1 MKTLALSLCRAHSCA
16 VEDVT
21 AIGIGVPGSFDKKT
35 CTLRFG
41 TNLGLNNVSFADAFL
56 PEFGCPVHLDNDAN
70 CAALGEATAG
80 AAKGTRNMLMVTLGT
95 GVGGGIIINGQLY
108 TGWTNDPAARLR
120 AHQSGK
126 GAKYTRAQGA
136 LGFAYLER
144 CADRSAAL
152 RREIALKKLP
162 KGQKELLCTAWNAAG
177 CPFAPETK
185 R

>member
-1 MKTLALSLCRAHSCA
+1 MWYVYLLRCADDTLYA
-16 VEDVT
+16 
-21 AIGIGVPGSFDKKT
+21 G
-35 CTLRFG
+35 CTTDPKRRLQQH
-41 TNLGLNNVSFADAFL
+41 N
-56 PEFGCPVHLDNDAN
+56 
-70 CAALGEATAG
+70 AG
-80 AAKGTRNMLMVTLGT
+80 R
-95 GVGGGIIINGQLY
+95 
-108 TGWTNDPAARLR
+108 
-120 AHQSGK
+120 